1 MADITWGYWVVWG
14 KEGKAIGS
22 PISLFSFLEMPW
34 RVNTI
39 TLRHKLD
46 KSAIRLNDS
55 PIQWS
60 RKPLSVPQHNFPQ
73 NKFKRARDNHHKKIT
88 EINNVRVD
96 SPNFTRD
103 DYSEAVERI
112 YLRGG
117 GVRGRSRRRSTR
129 TGTPSGGT
137 DRPSLAAAAGEEN
150 PRKQT
155 ERQST
160 KGRTGEKRMRRRRR
174 RRTGWGGL
182 AVAGRRG

>member
-1 MADITWGYWVVWG
+1 MWG

-117 GVRGRSRRRSTR
+117 VRGRSRRRSTR

-174 RRTGWGGL
+174 TGWGGL

>member
-1 MADITWGYWVVWG
+1 MVWG

-174 RRTGWGGL
+174 TGWGGL

>member
-1 MADITWGYWVVWG
+1 MVWG